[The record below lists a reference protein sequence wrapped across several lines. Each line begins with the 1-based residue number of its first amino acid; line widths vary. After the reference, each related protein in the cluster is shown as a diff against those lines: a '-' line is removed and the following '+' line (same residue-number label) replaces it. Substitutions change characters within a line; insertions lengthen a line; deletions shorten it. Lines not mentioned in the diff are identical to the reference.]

1 VELELV
7 KKWDSGLNGRISY
20 SFQDTKDLMAGD
32 RLPNSARHLVKLNL
46 LAPLYRDKVF
56 LGVEE
61 QYTSR
66 KSTLSGA
73 MTRDF
78 FVTNVTLFSR
88 NLLENLELSAS
99 IYNLF
104 NSGYSVPAG
113 GEHLQNSIEQD
124 GRNFRVKATWLF

>member
-1 VELELV
+1 
-7 KKWDSGLNGRISY
+7 
-20 SFQDTKDLMAGD
+20 
-32 RLPNSARHLVKLNL
+32 
-46 LAPLYRDKVF
+46 
-56 LGVEE
+56 VEE